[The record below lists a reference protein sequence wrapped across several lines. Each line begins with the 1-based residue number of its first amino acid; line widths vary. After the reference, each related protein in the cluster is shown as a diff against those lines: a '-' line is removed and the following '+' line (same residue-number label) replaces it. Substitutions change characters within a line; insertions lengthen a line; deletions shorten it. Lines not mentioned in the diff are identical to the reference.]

1 VNRSTTTSDARQPLR
16 AAPLPT
22 DSKTGFRP
30 LRRIPAPEKPF
41 RDGYDESMAP
51 AEHRGMEQSWTF
63 LTNHA
68 HVLLVIDR
76 DPDVRQR
83 DIAEAVG
90 VTIGAV
96 QKIIVELE
104 RGGYL
109 ERERVGRRNHYR
121 VNSGLPLRHPLEAG
135 HTVGELLRT
144 LEE

>member
-1 VNRSTTTSDARQPLR
+1 MSGVLERNLV
-16 AAPLPT
+16 
-22 DSKTGFRP
+22 
-30 LRRIPAPEKPF
+30 PEKAF
-41 RDGYDESMAP
+41 QDRYDRSMAL
-51 AEHRGMEQSWTF
+51 AENRGVDHSWTF

-68 HVLLVIDR
+68 HVLIAIDR

-83 DIAEAVG
+83 DIAQAVG

-121 VNSGLPLRHPLEAG
+121 VNHGLPLRHPLESN
-135 HTVGELLRT
+135 HTVGELLST
-144 LEE
+144 LDE

>member
-1 VNRSTTTSDARQPLR
+1 MRTLQQTTE
-16 AAPLPT
+16 
-22 DSKTGFRP
+22 
-30 LRRIPAPEKPF
+30 PEEAY
-41 RDGYDESMAP
+41 RDGYDGPMAL
-51 AEHRGMEQSWTF
+51 ADNRGVGHSWTF

-68 HVLLVIDR
+68 HVLIAIDR

-83 DIAEAVG
+83 DIAQAVG

-121 VNSGLPLRHPLEAG
+121 VNPHLPLRHPMESN

-144 LEE
+144 LDA

>member
-1 VNRSTTTSDARQPLR
+1 MSRLLD
-16 AAPLPT
+16 PT
-22 DSKTGFRP
+22 LVPERP
-30 LRRIPAPEKPF
+30 FPDR
-41 RDGYDESMAP
+41 YDEAMAFVDN
-51 AEHRGMEQSWTF
+51 RGMDHSWTF

-68 HVLLVIDR
+68 HVLIAIDR

-121 VNSGLPLRHPLEAG
+121 VNRSLPLRHPLEST

-144 LEE
+144 LDQ

>member
-1 VNRSTTTSDARQPLR
+1 
-16 AAPLPT
+16 
-22 DSKTGFRP
+22 
-30 LRRIPAPEKPF
+30 
-41 RDGYDESMAP
+41 MAP
-51 AEHRGMEQSWTF
+51 AEHRGMDHSWTF

-68 HVLLVIDR
+68 HVLIAIER

-121 VNSGLPLRHPLEAG
+121 VNGGLPLRHPLEAG

-144 LEE
+144 LED